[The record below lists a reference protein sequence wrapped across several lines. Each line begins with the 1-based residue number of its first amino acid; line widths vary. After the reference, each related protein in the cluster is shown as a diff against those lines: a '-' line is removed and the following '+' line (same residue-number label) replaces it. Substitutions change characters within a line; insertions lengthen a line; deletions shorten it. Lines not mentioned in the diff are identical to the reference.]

1 MKRSGISGGL
11 FYDLVCWSMDA
22 WHTSS
27 APHACSVP
35 GSSHS
40 GLCSTLPSF
49 ATSIG
54 VDFVSRE
61 SPLNFYSRLTHAFSR
76 VWISTSPSP
85 HLWKQRQQR
94 GGALTS
100 EASTRTQDSDTS
112 PVAQVGR
119 LWKRRAAARAL
130 ARSRSSRQRL
140 IQGRCWHLRAPS
152 RRPSLPVGD
161 SESELGKHTG
171 RH

>member
-100 EASTRTQDSDTS
+100 EASTRTQVRTRAPWRKSGDCGSAGPPPGHWLSLEFPTALYPKALLAS
-112 PVAQVGR
+112 SSSESAAELASGR
-119 LWKRRAAARAL
+119 LGAR
-130 ARSRSSRQRL
+130 
-140 IQGRCWHLRAPS
+140 
-152 RRPSLPVGD
+152 
-161 SESELGKHTG
+161 
-171 RH
+171 